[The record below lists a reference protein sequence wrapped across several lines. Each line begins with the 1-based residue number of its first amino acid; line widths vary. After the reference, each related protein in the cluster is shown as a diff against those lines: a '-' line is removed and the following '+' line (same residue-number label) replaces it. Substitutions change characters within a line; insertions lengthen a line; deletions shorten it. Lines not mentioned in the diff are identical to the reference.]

1 MKLGFYYHLSLRSE
15 DGKLYL
21 PGCLAVF
28 VNSLA
33 IEVDELILFMHEASG
48 SEMKAADY
56 PLNQRNIQWVN
67 LGKKTPAWHRC
78 LFYRSILKPLKSKIL
93 QLDILL
99 IRSPSPLAPY
109 FKNMNGLANK
119 ITYLVVG
126 DYGAA
131 AKNMKISS
139 LRDRLVRA
147 YLNWNNRQFKKVLC
161 GQKILVNSAQLYDN
175 LKNVSGAIFLV
186 TTTTL
191 SELDFYDRCDT
202 CQSNPVKLL
211 FTGRIDFAK
220 GLKEFV
226 EAGITLWK
234 NGIDLELHFVGCE
247 WFPGKSVENTLIE
260 MAKGHGF
267 ENKMKFHGFK
277 KVGPDLNEMYRMADI
292 YVIPSYHEG
301 FPRTIWEAMANSLP
315 VVATK
320 VGSIPYFLEDKKHA
334 ILINPKKTS
343 DIVKAVNQLI
353 SDNNLRKLLIRNGI
367 EISKTNTLEQQTK
380 KMVDRIKS
388 LAKESI

>member
-1 MKLGFYYHLSLRSE
+1 
-15 DGKLYL
+15 
-21 PGCLAVF
+21 
-28 VNSLA
+28 
-33 IEVDELILFMHEASG
+33 
-48 SEMKAADY
+48 
-56 PLNQRNIQWVN
+56 
-67 LGKKTPAWHRC
+67 
-78 LFYRSILKPLKSKIL
+78 
-93 QLDILL
+93 
-99 IRSPSPLAPY
+99 
-109 FKNMNGLANK
+109 
-119 ITYLVVG
+119 
-126 DYGAA
+126 
-131 AKNMKISS
+131 
-139 LRDRLVRA
+139 
-147 YLNWNNRQFKKVLC
+147 
-161 GQKILVNSAQLYDN
+161 
-175 LKNVSGAIFLV
+175 
-186 TTTTL
+186 
-191 SELDFYDRCDT
+191 
-202 CQSNPVKLL
+202 
-211 FTGRIDFAK
+211 
-220 GLKEFV
+220 
-226 EAGITLWK
+226 
-234 NGIDLELHFVGCE
+234 
-247 WFPGKSVENTLIE
+247 